1 MGAISQVTEATAA
14 NAYSAAENT
23 KKTQAK
29 EEQDIKKVAV
39 SGQTIGEPKLSEKAA
54 KYYDK
59 LRKQYGNMDFI
70 LVSNDM
76 KEIAKSQAGRYANA
90 NRMVVLIDEEKIE
103 RMAEDENYRKQYEG
117 IISSAAARMP
127 QLASSLQSKNVKSF
141 GMQVNDNGTTSFFAV
156 MDKSF
161 ASQRKRIEQMRDKK
175 AADKKAAAKK
185 DAKKAAEEKR
195 AEQIE
200 EKRKADRLEDEDT
213 ITVTASSIDELL
225 RKIDDVIYSGM
236 SDNVWTEQEKMVGQ
250 SFDFRG

>member
-1 MGAISQVTEATAA
+1 MSAISQVMETTAA
-14 NAYSAAENT
+14 SVYEAAENT
-23 KKTQAK
+23 KKTQEK
-29 EEQDIKKVAV
+29 EEQNIKKVPV
-39 SGQTIGEPKLSEKAA
+39 SGKTIGEPKLSEKAA

-70 LVSNDM
+70 LVSSDM

-103 RMAEDENYRKQYEG
+103 RMAEDENYRKQYES
-117 IISSAAARMP
+117 IISNAAVRMP
-127 QLASSLQSKNVKSF
+127 QLASSLQSKNVKTF
-141 GMQVNDNGTTSFFAV
+141 GMQVNSNGTASFFAV

-161 ASQRKRIEQMRDKK
+161 AAQRKRIAQMRDKK
-175 AADKKAAAKK
+175 AADQKAAAKK
-185 DAKKAAEEKR
+185 DAKKAAEDKR
-195 AEQIE
+195 ADQIE
-200 EKRKADRLEDEDT
+200 EKRKASRTEDSDT

-250 SFDFRG
+250 GFDFRG